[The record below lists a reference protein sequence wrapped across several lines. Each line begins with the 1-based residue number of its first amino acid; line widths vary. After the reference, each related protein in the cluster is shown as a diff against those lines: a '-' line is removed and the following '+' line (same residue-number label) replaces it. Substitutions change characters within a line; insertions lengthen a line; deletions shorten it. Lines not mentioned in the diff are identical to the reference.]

1 LRLDTSSDVGVM
13 TRTDFL
19 SGERRAPDDMCLGEE
34 REVFGWTG
42 GRSFPSIKRPE
53 TMGDLSSLVAGDG
66 MDAREYAARARIGLQ
81 CDGMG

>member
-1 LRLDTSSDVGVM
+1 
-13 TRTDFL
+13 
-19 SGERRAPDDMCLGEE
+19 
-34 REVFGWTG
+34 VFGWTG